1 MPRTVEIT
9 RTDGGTSVMT
19 ILDDAVSVEEE
30 IAKWQGV
37 HPDAYQSHR
46 VREE

>member
-1 MPRTVEIT
+1 MRLVDIT
-9 RTDGGTSVMT
+9 RTDGGTSVMI

-37 HPDAYQSHR
+37 HPGAYQNHR
-46 VREE
+46 VHEE